1 MQSEGDAEDPVA
13 LAAERYGLSK
23 RETEVFEMLARGR
36 NAKYIGER
44 LYISEHTV
52 RSHIYRIYQKMD
64 VHSQQELL
72 DAIDNEKR
80 L

>member
-1 MQSEGDAEDPVA
+1 MT
-13 LAAERYGLSK
+13 LSVLRVK
-23 RETEVFEMLARGR
+23 LSGFGRWFAPCFLGR
-36 NAKYIGER
+36 NAKYVGER

-72 DAIDNEKR
+72 DVIDNEKR
-80 L
+80 P